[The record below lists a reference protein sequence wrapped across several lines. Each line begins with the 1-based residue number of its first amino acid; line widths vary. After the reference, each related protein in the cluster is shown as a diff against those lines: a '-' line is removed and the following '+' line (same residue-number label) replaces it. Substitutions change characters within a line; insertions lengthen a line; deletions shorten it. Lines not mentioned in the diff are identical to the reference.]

1 MPESVTLP
9 PWPKTRTAIP
19 SPAGKLARGKNPAD
33 PAVAST
39 LPVLVDEPD
48 QSTEDLGAVAAA
60 LTSGTAVSF
69 ASSATF
75 HLIAWG
81 LALLICQLFGLDWTQ
96 LTESKESSIQ
106 AALGDEDVLDDMAR
120 FEIVGEFGPE
130 LEIPLNGLEQIGQQL
145 RESDQALLSSATG
158 EIFGNVSN
166 GAVGEDGGGKEGGG
180 TGVLLRVPASGLA
193 VTKGSFT
200 AFTIPAHPEPR
211 QAYSI
216 VIEIRL
222 KDNVRQYRVSDLSGE
237 VRGSDNYVQKLPF
250 DSRAP
255 MASGFPASDRK
266 ITPLTGATILD
277 VVNNRVQIIVKVP
290 GAARLVRDE
299 IHIRSK
305 KLREEQEITLIFGKP
320 VEETP
325 APKTPEE

>member
-1 MPESVTLP
+1 MPESLKHP
-9 PWPKTRTAIP
+9 PSHKIGTAFP
-19 SPAGKLARGKNPAD
+19 SAGGNPARGRDSAD
-33 PAVAST
+33 PAHESA
-39 LPVLVDEPD
+39 LPLMADEPD
-48 QSTEDLGAVAAA
+48 KSTEDLGAVAAA

-69 ASSATF
+69 VSSATF

-81 LALLICQLFGLDWTQ
+81 LALLICHLFGLDWTQ
-96 LTESKESSIQ
+96 LTESKEPSIQ
-106 AALGDEDVLDDMAR
+106 AALGDENILDDMAR

-130 LEIPLNGLEQIGQQL
+130 LEIPSNGLEQIGQQL
-145 RESDQALLSSATG
+145 NESDRALLNSATG
-158 EIFGNVSN
+158 DIFGNVSN
-166 GAVGEDGGGKEGGG
+166 GEVGEDGGGQEGGG

-222 KDNVRQYRVSDLSGE
+222 KDNVRKYRVSDLSGE

-255 MASGFPASDRK
+255 MASGFPAADKK
-266 ITPLTGATILD
+266 ITALTAATLLD

-299 IHIRSK
+299 IRIRSK

-325 APKTPEE
+325 AQKTPGN

>member
-1 MPESVTLP
+1 MPESLTHQLSL
-9 PWPKTRTAIP
+9 KTRTAIP
-19 SPAGKLARGKNPAD
+19 SPGGKPARGRNPGDTALE
-33 PAVAST
+33 ST

-48 QSTEDLGAVAAA
+48 QSTEDRGAVAAA
-60 LTSGTAVSF
+60 LTSGTALSF
-69 ASSATF
+69 VSSATF

-81 LALLICQLFGLDWTQ
+81 LAILICQLFGLDWTQ
-96 LTESKESSIQ
+96 LTESQEPSIQ
-106 AALGDEDVLDDMAR
+106 AALGDEDILDDMAR

-130 LEIPLNGLEQIGQQL
+130 LEIPSNGLEQIGQQL
-145 RESDQALLSSATG
+145 KKSDQALLNSATG
-158 EIFGNVSN
+158 DIFSNVSN
-166 GAVGEDGGGKEGGG
+166 GEVGGEGGGKEGGG

-200 AFTIPAHPEPR
+200 AFTIPAHPAPR

-222 KDNVRQYRVSDLSGE
+222 KDNVRKYRVSDLSGD

-255 MASGFPASDRK
+255 MASGFPAADKK
-266 ITPLTGATILD
+266 ITALTAATILD

-290 GAARLVRDE
+290 GAASLVRDE
-299 IHIRSK
+299 IRIRSK
-305 KLREEQEITLIFGKP
+305 KLREEQEITLVFGKP
-320 VEETP
+320 VKETP
-325 APKTPEE
+325 AQKTPGN